1 MPKRKKQLSPVEP
14 DVLNTEFMY
23 LALSNEFI
31 TTAEKA
37 GFKTF
42 QDIIDNRERAIIKRS
57 AFVAVLET
65 ELFEY
70 AEYHGFIDLLGLE

>member
-1 MPKRKKQLSPVEP
+1 VKKRKKQLSPIEP

-23 LALSNEFI
+23 LALTDDFRRV
-31 TTAEKA
+31 ARQA

-42 QDIIDNRERAIIKRS
+42 QDIIDNRERAILKAS
-57 AFVAVLET
+57 AFGAVLES

-70 AEYHGFIDLLGLE
+70 AEYHGFIHLLGLE